1 MRITD
6 IDEMKKELER
16 IAVGVYSTIENMADD
31 EAKERALKVLEK
43 KEDCE

>member
-16 IAVGVYSTIENMADD
+16 IADAFYSAIENMEDD
-31 EAKERALKVLEK
+31 EAKERALKALEK
-43 KEDCE
+43 KETSE